1 MYKSMEA
8 VSRVEATAAERHA
21 VAMNDAMGG
30 ERAPFLQTFNPHR
43 RHRPALKVATCARLA
58 ATARALL
65 GVPEV
70 QLYQSCLFKKR
81 AGDEATNWHSD
92 LHTSPLDTNQFVTCW
107 FPLHDL
113 EADSTGL
120 CYATGSHRD
129 LALPMWYGQDGDC
142 DGRYDVVDHG
152 AYAPGDARPA
162 SARVADHIDR
172 LGGLVDALWNPQLE
186 KLRAKIASATV
197 VDRRRPS

>member
-65 GVPEV
+65 ERAGGAALPVVP
-70 QLYQSCLFKKR
+70 FKKR

-92 LHTSPLDTNQFVTCW
+92 LHTSPLDTNDFVTCW

-120 CYATGSHRD
+120 CLRD
-129 LALPMWYGQDGDC
+129 GVAP
-142 DGRYDVVDHG
+142 RPRAAHVV
-152 AYAPGDARPA
+152 R
-162 SARVADHIDR
+162 ARV
-172 LGGLVDALWNPQLE
+172 
-186 KLRAKIASATV
+186 
-197 VDRRRPS
+197 